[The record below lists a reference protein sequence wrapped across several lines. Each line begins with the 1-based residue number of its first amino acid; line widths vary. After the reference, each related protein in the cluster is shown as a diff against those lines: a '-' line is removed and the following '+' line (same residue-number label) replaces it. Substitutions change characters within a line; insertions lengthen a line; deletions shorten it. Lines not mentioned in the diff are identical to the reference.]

1 MLQNHDRPGWPARRS
16 AAMRSS
22 PNRGPNGFL
31 ARYSRQLPSH
41 DVELHLLNFGGYF
54 LPLML
59 RRDPFLRGLGLSTR
73 VELVLYASITEIPAK
88 PNGAPAPAALRQPK
102 LGKLCTSELAHP
114 TRTSCSSRL
123 LSRNGLR
130 ARDRVGCRAGQ
141 VRGALLDRLR
151 NGRKGRR

>member
-54 LPLML
+54 LPLIL
-59 RRDPFLRGLGLSTR
+59 LRDPLLRGLGISTR
-73 VELVLYASITEIPAK
+73 VELVLYAVNNRDP
-88 PNGAPAPAALRQPK
+88 RQA
-102 LGKLCTSELAHP
+102 EW
-114 TRTSCSSRL
+114 
-123 LSRNGLR
+123 
-130 ARDRVGCRAGQ
+130 RAGAS
-141 VRGALLDRLR
+141 RIPPA
-151 NGRKGRR
+151 

>member
-1 MLQNHDRPGWPARRS
+1 
-16 AAMRSS
+16 MRST
-22 PNRGPNGFL
+22 RVTAVPNGFL
-31 ARYSRQLPSH
+31 ARYPRQLPSH

-54 LPLML
+54 LPLILL
-59 RRDPFLRGLGLSTR
+59 RDRLLRGLGISTR
-73 VELVLYASITEIPAK
+73 VELVLDAVNHRDPAK
-88 PNGAPAPAALRQPK
+88 PNGAPAPAAFRQPK
-102 LGKLCTSELAHP
+102 LGKLCTAELAHT
-114 TRTSCSSRL
+114 TRTSCNSRL